1 METLKNNGL
10 WVCEELCENR
20 ISFGSRPDVDD
31 SQDLMRQELEKYEQL
46 NKVDKGRFVFDFK
59 IINPE

>member
-1 METLKNNGL
+1 MGRIRYGL
-10 WVCEELCENR
+10 HQRN
-20 ISFGSRPDVDD
+20 PDVDD